1 MNAAVIEI
9 RIPRDDELVG
19 EIADKAE
26 AEGLMLAHN
35 GRHIAV
41 VPKLLPG
48 WWPILRSQ
56 KEAA

>member
-1 MNAAVIEI
+1 MSASVIEI

-26 AEGLMLAHN
+26 ADGLMLAHN

-48 WWPILRSQ
+48 WFPLVRGE